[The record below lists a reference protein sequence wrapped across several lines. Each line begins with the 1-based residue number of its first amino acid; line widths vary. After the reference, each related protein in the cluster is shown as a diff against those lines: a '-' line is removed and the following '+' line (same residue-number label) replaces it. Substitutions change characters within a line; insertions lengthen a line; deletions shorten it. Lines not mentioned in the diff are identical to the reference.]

1 MEVDKDGFFKEERT
15 MEKEKIEV
23 QTYKFKNGETIDEIL
38 SKQTSWATD
47 EECLDNMI
55 ENSLREV
62 ADFADEKENELLK
75 KISIAKNNPEVDLK
89 LLAVQTDAAARYMA
103 EKHYDDILADAGKRP
118 FSKYLINIFA
128 LDDFPYEFP
137 SWMKNHLEEYPDQN
151 VPEHTSEEERTMEK
165 EKIEVQ
171 TYKFKNGETI
181 DEILSK
187 QTSWAT
193 DEECLDNMIENSL
206 REVADFADEKENE
219 LLKKI
224 SIAKNNPEVDL
235 KLLAVQTD
243 AAARYMAAKHYDY
256 RLADV
261 GNRPFSKDFIN
272 PYAQDD
278 FPYELPS
285 WMKNHLEEYPNQNV
299 PEHTREEE
307 KAYQEWEEMLD
318 DNQKAEEIIEKNQR
332 KEPANVDVK
341 TNYVIDKLSKAGIEV
356 VTDKEEFD
364 RILESHS
371 ILQKMTADLSE
382 FDKLAAKLEEEKKV
396 TENIEK
402 QKKSLEEKKEEIAR
416 TNYNELVDFI
426 NKTGKF
432 IPAQDFDG
440 FGYYSEINNKI
451 PLHEYKD
458 NYERICEWC
467 VAKQKGCY
475 VNSNWDSNAERLVLV
490 AEGNPGTD
498 IVDINDFNEIK
509 HKAFHVYEK
518 LQDSSLLNTYKDN
531 LKIFLEQKIT
541 REQQNQHRLINEVV
555 DIKTDLLKTSLNNED
570 IETDFARLDNS
581 LRFNSNFEIE
591 SVKLGE
597 SVSVFPGSTGKSGL
611 GIRHLIEERTKK
623 DHLTKDEITALSV
636 LVLDSVRNGEI
647 TRESDYQAEFTKNG
661 IVAIVRKDFFGNR
674 ENWILTGFA
683 YDESELEKNREA
695 TEAIK
700 TVIANYSNS
709 DGYSYFRNQVGAV
722 IASLDTNITY
732 TPDKSS
738 IQSLIHDNTTY
749 GFAHNGKIYLNP
761 DVMNSEAAVHEYTHL
776 WDAYTQKTNPELWEK
791 GLNIFKGTHYW
802 EEVKSDPNYADI
814 SNDDNLVLSE
824 IHSRICGKMA
834 EKILEKIIEQDG
846 QLTKDSVINWDKE
859 TWEYM
864 KNELWFNVKDQFNSE
879 DLKQFLSTPMKDL
892 FQRELNLN
900 SNYVHSHEFIEK
912 FGDWEKAN
920 RLEKLKTDSVLE
932 YDEKITIEGV
942 DISDLVYN
950 LRKNFSKNNLKQ
962 LKEIA
967 KNVGQEV
974 LNDLRNEQNIN
985 NFTMPIIKNIDSRM
999 EIKLQMKGIHEI
1011 SEHNIFQTGHIEAI
1025 RHIPELIRSSI
1036 YISKEKNEDGR
1047 DPSLKEF
1054 YYFAKGIKIDDK
1066 DYTAK
1071 LVFAEKQNGE
1081 IFYDQ
1086 SLSTIEKGRL
1096 IDLMKNP
1103 SQLTQINPQDRLG
1116 LEGSNIPYEYYDKRL
1131 INICQVPQMPY
1142 LEKNP
1147 VTGKWQPKKEAVEF
1161 VKKNTLYIK
1170 KDGQNYS
1177 MIDLT
1182 KKTIIEQTLLNYHG
1196 LTLAKKDNNL
1206 IEPAYDVLLIKG
1218 IDDKTDSKLVEMLDN
1233 SAKWDQYCISNNSE
1247 NFIPAIAA
1255 QIVSEKKEV
1264 QNENINKSFIEKVQ
1278 ELKEKVTKSLK
1289 KNVAVGIA
1297 LTSIFSANP
1306 NLFAQTKTVVPASEQ
1321 KIIREAEKEKEE
1333 LLKTYKN
1340 KSPEEL
1346 LNLILAVNEAKTA
1359 AKIEASR
1366 EQDKNQVLEKENKEL
1381 KVKNEKLDFYK
1392 EHYKTKSAVQESFY
1406 TEKKKTQDMYE
1417 SLKRSS
1423 QEDHD
1428 ILYKH
1433 AKIVVNGKERVCH
1446 TGLVNGFKN
1455 CVERLDNALKLNNEL
1470 VKENAELKA
1479 VLRRSNQNERNGV
1492 SY

>member
-23 QTYKFKNGETIDEIL
+23 RTYKFKNGETIDEIL

-62 ADFADEKENELLK
+62 ADFANEKENELLK
-75 KISIAKNNPEVDLK
+75 KISIEKNNPEVDLK

-128 LDDFPYEFP
+128 QDDFPYEFP
-137 SWMKNHLEEYPDQN
+137 SWMKNHLEEYPYQN

-193 DEECLDNMIENSL
+193 DEECLDNMIDNSL
-206 REVADFADEKENE
+206 REVADFANEKENE

-224 SIAKNNPEVDL
+224 SIEKNNPEVDL

-243 AAARYMAAKHYDY
+243 VATRYMAEKHYDD

-261 GNRPFSKDFIN
+261 GKRPFSKIVVN
-272 PYAQDD
+272 MYNQDV

-285 WMKNHLEEYPNQNV
+285 WMKNYLEEYPDQNE
-299 PEHTREEE
+299 PEHTSEEE

-318 DNQKAEEIIEKNQR
+318 DNQKAEEIIERNQR

-382 FDKLAAKLEEEKKV
+382 FDKLATKLEEEKKV

-440 FGYYSEINNKI
+440 FGYYGEINNKI

-458 NYERICEWC
+458 SYERICEWC

-555 DIKTDLLKTSLNNED
+555 DIKTDLLKTSLKNED

-864 KNELWFNVKDQFNSE
+864 KNELWFNVKDQFNPE

-892 FQRELNLN
+892 FQRELNLKLNQLKENIKSNFNTELTEYIEGKLPKNHIFNLGFPGEILQNCGFPKEQRIELSGSHLEFKSKLKRHQFDLREIKGLDIALQNPIAVFTYGDRTKSQNVIVNIVKDGKKFLTGIHFNQQKNGFEISSIRTIYPKENIEWLNWINQGKMIYGNKEKLQALIAQQRMNVADVN
-900 SNYVHSHEFIEK
+900 SQVVQSPLHEHCLESARNILQK
-912 FGDWEKAN
+912 FGDVKEIYTDGHIFYEELREKSKIEQKFFAYYT
-920 RLEKLKTDSVLE
+920 EKGNLDARELSTVE
-932 YDEKITIEGV
+932 ADEFYTA
-942 DISDLVYN
+942 L
-950 LRKNFSKNNLKQ
+950 KNND
-962 LKEIA
+962 IA
-967 KNVGQEV
+967 KIDEYKK
-974 LNDLRNEQNIN
+974 NDL
-985 NFTMPIIKNIDSRM
+985 
-999 EIKLQMKGIHEI
+999 HEI
-1011 SEHNIFQTGHIEAI
+1011 SELANEIFLDYTKNN
-1025 RHIPELIRSSI
+1025 P
-1036 YISKEKNEDGR
+1036 KNE
-1047 DPSLKEF
+1047 
-1054 YYFAKGIKIDDK
+1054 
-1066 DYTAK
+1066 
-1071 LVFAEKQNGE
+1071 
-1081 IFYDQ
+1081 
-1086 SLSTIEKGRL
+1086 
-1096 IDLMKNP
+1096 
-1103 SQLTQINPQDRLG
+1103 
-1116 LEGSNIPYEYYDKRL
+1116 
-1131 INICQVPQMPY
+1131 
-1142 LEKNP
+1142 
-1147 VTGKWQPKKEAVEF
+1147 
-1161 VKKNTLYIK
+1161 
-1170 KDGQNYS
+1170 
-1177 MIDLT
+1177 
-1182 KKTIIEQTLLNYHG
+1182 LNYHG

-1264 QNENINKSFIEKVQ
+1264 QNESINKSFIEKVQ

-1321 KIIREAEKEKEE
+1321 KIIKEAEKEKEE

-1346 LNLILAVNEAKTA
+1346 LNLILAANEAKTA

-1406 TEKKKTQDMYE
+1406 EEKKKTQDMYE
-1417 SLKRSS
+1417 VLKRSS

-1455 CVERLDNALKLNNEL
+1455 CVERLDNAVKLNNEL
-1470 VKENAELKA
+1470 VKENIELRNI
-1479 VLRRSNQNERNGV
+1479 LNRSNQNERNGV

>member
-1 MEVDKDGFFKEERT
+1 MENTNEERNVALNEEQKNNT
-15 MEKEKIEV
+15 ILDQGIEQIQVNGGISEAAMEADIASESLDSFF
-23 QTYKFKNGETIDEIL
+23 YDETE
-38 SKQTSWATD
+38 
-47 EECLDNMI
+47 DN
-55 ENSLREV
+55 NDSPS
-62 ADFADEKENELLK
+62 ENE
-75 KISIAKNNPEVDLK
+75 IE
-89 LLAVQTDAAARYMA
+89 AA
-103 EKHYDDILADAGKRP
+103 
-118 FSKYLINIFA
+118 
-128 LDDFPYEFP
+128 
-137 SWMKNHLEEYPDQN
+137 
-151 VPEHTSEEERTMEK
+151 ER
-165 EKIEVQ
+165 
-171 TYKFKNGETI
+171 
-181 DEILSK
+181 
-187 QTSWAT
+187 
-193 DEECLDNMIENSL
+193 
-206 REVADFADEKENE
+206 
-219 LLKKI
+219 
-224 SIAKNNPEVDL
+224 
-235 KLLAVQTD
+235 
-243 AAARYMAAKHYDY
+243 
-256 RLADV
+256 
-261 GNRPFSKDFIN
+261 
-272 PYAQDD
+272 
-278 FPYELPS
+278 
-285 WMKNHLEEYPNQNV
+285 
-299 PEHTREEE
+299 
-307 KAYQEWEEMLD
+307 AYQEWEEMLD
-318 DNQKAEEIIEKNQR
+318 DNQIAEEIIEKNQR

-440 FGYYSEINNKI
+440 FGYYGEINNKI

-458 NYERICEWC
+458 SYERICEWC

-555 DIKTDLLKTSLNNED
+555 DIKTDLLKTSIKNED

-892 FQRELNLN
+892 FQRELNLKLNQLKENIKSNFNTELTEYIEGKLPKNHIFNLGFPGEILQNCGFPKEQRIELSGSHLEFKSKLKRHQFDLREIKGLDIALQNPIAVFTYGDRTKSQNVIVNIVKDGKKFLTGIHFNQQKNGFEISSIRTIYPKENIEWLNWINQGKMIYGNKEKLQALIAQQRMNVADVN
-900 SNYVHSHEFIEK
+900 SQVVQSPLHEHCLESARNILQK
-912 FGDWEKAN
+912 FGDVKEIYTDGHIFYEELREKSKIEQKFFAYYT
-920 RLEKLKTDSVLE
+920 EKGNLDARELSTVE
-932 YDEKITIEGV
+932 ADEFYTA
-942 DISDLVYN
+942 L
-950 LRKNFSKNNLKQ
+950 KNND
-962 LKEIA
+962 IA
-967 KNVGQEV
+967 KIDEYKK
-974 LNDLRNEQNIN
+974 NDL
-985 NFTMPIIKNIDSRM
+985 
-999 EIKLQMKGIHEI
+999 HEI
-1011 SEHNIFQTGHIEAI
+1011 SELANEIFLDYTKNN
-1025 RHIPELIRSSI
+1025 P
-1036 YISKEKNEDGR
+1036 KNE
-1047 DPSLKEF
+1047 
-1054 YYFAKGIKIDDK
+1054 
-1066 DYTAK
+1066 
-1071 LVFAEKQNGE
+1071 
-1081 IFYDQ
+1081 
-1086 SLSTIEKGRL
+1086 
-1096 IDLMKNP
+1096 
-1103 SQLTQINPQDRLG
+1103 
-1116 LEGSNIPYEYYDKRL
+1116 
-1131 INICQVPQMPY
+1131 
-1142 LEKNP
+1142 
-1147 VTGKWQPKKEAVEF
+1147 
-1161 VKKNTLYIK
+1161 
-1170 KDGQNYS
+1170 
-1177 MIDLT
+1177 
-1182 KKTIIEQTLLNYHG
+1182 LNYHG

-1264 QNENINKSFIEKVQ
+1264 QNENINKSFIKKVQ

-1321 KIIREAEKEKEE
+1321 KIIKEAEKEKEE

-1346 LNLILAVNEAKTA
+1346 LNLILAANEAKTA

-1406 TEKKKTQDMYE
+1406 EEKKKTQDMYE

-1455 CVERLDNALKLNNEL
+1455 CVERLDNAVKLNNEL
-1470 VKENAELKA
+1470 VKENRELKNI
-1479 VLRRSNQNERNGV
+1479 LNRSNQNERNGV